1 MKKFPLLTFT
11 GIVLAVACVIL
22 IILDHRSIAAGV
34 GLMAYFTALGG
45 AKKETTNWQIITHV
59 IIAAVFGYAMCPS
72 GGLLCMAACTT
83 LLALIGATR
92 LLFFE
97 QIGHS
102 KAKWLEPTLFAGAL
116 AYYVFGNIYDGS
128 GWVSW
133 SFSAPPML
141 MGAFMVLGNIA
152 DGADIAKR
160 KGAKF
165 KVEIGKPAPD
175 FSLQD
180 QDGNMVTLSE
190 YKGKRHVLLIFV
202 RGDWCPTCHIMLR
215 TYEKNKEKFAEKNV
229 MLMAVGPDPVGVNRD
244 MVLRL
249 GLEYKTL
256 SDDKHLAAKAYGM
269 QIQNNNPMTKYEEGI
284 PLPASFLVHIEGRI
298 QYTSN
303 PERPGEILNPDTI
316 FPVLAG
322 LN

>member
-1 MKKFPLLTFT
+1 MKKTTILL
-11 GIVLAVACVIL
+11 IIAVLLGVAAVELVIMDLRVVAAVA
-22 IILDHRSIAAGV
+22 
-34 GLMAYFTALGG
+34 GLMAYFLSLMGV
-45 AKKETTNWQIITHV
+45 KSETSSSQIIVHL
-59 IIAAVFGYAMCPS
+59 ILAGVFGYALCPA
-72 GGLLCMAACTT
+72 GGFFCMAACII
-83 LLALIGATR
+83 LLALIGALR
-92 LLFFE
+92 LLFFS

-102 KAKWLEPTLFAGAL
+102 KAKWLEPTLFAGAV

-133 SFSAPPML
+133 SFPAPPMM
-141 MGAFMVLGNIA
+141 MGAFMLLGSVV
-152 DGADIAKR
+152 DGVDIAKR
-160 KGAKF
+160 RGAKF

-180 QDGNMVTLSE
+180 QDGNNVMLSE
-190 YKGKRHVLLIFV
+190 YKSRRHVLLIFV

-215 TYEKNKEKFAEKNV
+215 SYEKNKEKFAEKNV
-229 MLMAVGPDPVGVNRD
+229 MLMAIGPDPVGVNRD

-249 GLEYKTL
+249 GLDYRIL

-284 PLPASFLVHIEGRI
+284 PLPASFLVDIEGRI

-316 FPVLAG
+316 FPVLAE
-322 LN
+322 L